1 MAKIIVTAGEKYND
15 IDALACSIAY
25 QKLLELRGMSSEVVL
40 TGPLNESVS
49 ASVKSLNFSFYTS
62 FDGNLDDY
70 QYVLVDISDHTN
82 ISNLVEVYDHRW
94 GFENY
99 WKTRPDVKT
108 LIDTVGSCATLI
120 WEKYK
125 DYNLQNQIDNVSANL
140 LYTAIISN
148 TLNLKAQITNKRDLL
163 AVEELK
169 SFIDLPKN
177 WVMIYFNEVTAQIL
191 ADPINAIK
199 NDTKVGPINGIDFYI
214 MQVELWNS
222 QEFINN
228 HNELVLGLLKSA
240 ACDNSFL
247 TSPSISEGINYII
260 TLNED
265 VKTLLSAKIDAT
277 FVGNLGKTDKLWL
290 RKEIIR
296 ELSK

>member
-1 MAKIIVTAGEKYND
+1 MI
-15 IDALACSIAY
+15 
-25 QKLLELRGMSSEVVL
+25 
-40 TGPLNESVS
+40 
-49 ASVKSLNFSFYTS
+49 
-62 FDGNLDDY
+62 
-70 QYVLVDISDHTN
+70 
-82 ISNLVEVYDHRW
+82 
-94 GFENY
+94 
-99 WKTRPDVKT
+99 TRPDVKT

-199 NDTKVGPINGIDFYI
+199 NVLKIRAIKEGARVDI
-214 MQVELWNS
+214 QV
-222 QEFINN
+222 
-228 HNELVLGLLKSA
+228 NEA
-240 ACDNSFL
+240 
-247 TSPSISEGINYII
+247 
-260 TLNED
+260 
-265 VKTLLSAKIDAT
+265 
-277 FVGNLGKTDKLWL
+277 
-290 RKEIIR
+290 
-296 ELSK
+296 